1 MASEAKRS
9 RRLLGREEKK
19 GRMFDPSLDYGL
31 LPSLTGFAL
40 RRASLLDF
48 GGFGDALGD
57 RSITPLRYSLIEVVG
72 ANPGLQQVQL
82 AEILGLAKP
91 AATLAIDFWESRK
104 CVERRKDERDR
115 RSYGIFLTPTGKRTL
130 ANLQRLVAEHD
141 KKLTSC
147 LSDAELESLHSCLK
161 KIYDQ

>member
-1 MASEAKRS
+1 
-9 RRLLGREEKK
+9 
-19 GRMFDPSLDYGL
+19 MFDPSLDYGI

-48 GGFGDALGD
+48 GQFGDALGD
-57 RSITPLRYSLIEVVG
+57 RAITPLRYSLLEVVG

-91 AATLAIDFWESRK
+91 AATLAIDFWESRD

-115 RSYGIFLTPTGKRTL
+115 RSYGIFLTDSGKRTL
-130 ANLQRLVAEHD
+130 ATLQGLVVEHD
-141 KKLTSC
+141 QKLTNC
-147 LSDAELESLHSCLK
+147 LSETELESLRSCLK